1 MPEYIV
7 VHSEE
12 EYAAA
17 GKLFMEYAQWLS
29 IDLSFQH
36 FEEELK
42 ELKEMYN
49 PKVGGIILCKEE
61 NNYVACV
68 ALRRI
73 DNETAELKRMYV
85 QPAQQ
90 HKGIGKQLLLNA
102 VQLAENC
109 NYKFIRLDTLN
120 TMAPAMNLYRQN
132 GFYEIPPY
140 YFNPQTTAV
149 FFEKKL

>member
-12 EYAAA
+12 EYTAAA
-17 GKLFMEYAQWLS
+17 KLFMEYAQWLS

-42 ELKEMYN
+42 ELKEMYKPN
-49 PKVGGIILCKEE
+49 AGGIILCKEE
-61 NNYVACV
+61 SNYVACV
-68 ALRRI
+68 AVRRI

-85 QPAQQ
+85 QPVQQ

-102 VQLAENC
+102 VQLAKNC

-132 GFYEIPPY
+132 GFYEIAPY

>member
-1 MPEYIV
+1 MPEYSIA
-7 VHSEE
+7 HSEE

-17 GKLFMEYAQWLS
+17 AKLFMEYAQWLS

-49 PKVGGIILCKEE
+49 PNDGGIILCKEE
-61 NNYVACV
+61 NKYVACV
-68 ALRRI
+68 AVRRI

-85 QPAQQ
+85 QSSQQ

-102 VQLAENC
+102 LQLAKDC
-109 NYKFIRLDTLN
+109 NYKLIRLDTLN
-120 TMAPAMNLYRQN
+120 TMTPAMNLYRQN

-140 YFNPQTTAV
+140 YFNPQDTAV